1 MLYIGGESPIE
12 DDIRPNVKP
21 MHMEPAPRGAIWVI
35 PPNFIPGLGSVIV
48 RLFCTNTLL
57 QEKVL
62 DSFFKIFQNA
72 GTVQFFRAG
81 ICVPDSCSDAEII
94 RGVEKRFCNQAG

>member
-48 RLFCTNTLL
+48 RLFCTNTLF

-62 DSFFKIFQNA
+62 DSIFLNISEC
-72 GTVQFFRAG
+72 G
-81 ICVPDSCSDAEII
+81 DSSIFPCWNL
-94 RGVEKRFCNQAG
+94 RTRLLF